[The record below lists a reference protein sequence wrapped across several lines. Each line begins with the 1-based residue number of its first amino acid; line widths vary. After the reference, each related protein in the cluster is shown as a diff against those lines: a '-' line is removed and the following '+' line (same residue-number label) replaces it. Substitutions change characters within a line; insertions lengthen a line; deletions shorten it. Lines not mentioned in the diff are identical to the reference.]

1 LGFRYLYLQTPCS
14 RPEGSELEDDEEKDN
29 SKDGDDG
36 DKDAEEEEDDDSD
49 GRSDLVWR
57 K

>member
-1 LGFRYLYLQTPCS
+1 MGFRYLYLQTPCS